1 MPDLFEQYAQLY
13 PRFRILN
20 DQYEN
25 AKKRLAGEAD
35 DPEARERRIEELE
48 EQIKKLGEYRD
59 EVETYRI
66 AARKKLTSL
75 NILTITPRELN
86 FTRLNNWA
94 YMMDPTAVDD
104 PYAQRI
110 YVQCECNLMYL
121 NLKEQEYRAAIE
133 DLKNVKAPTQD
144 ELLASVRAQQK
155 QILAEYSALLLSEEF
170 STFVK
175 DLRAAHENY
184 TLSSRLQSLAQEAPA
199 AGAKIGIGAYGQS
212 LPIPE
217 EARPNAAARIG
228 EWYDRKDSMVYLPVE
243 EDLEREV
250 LIRVLCTR
258 AREKNLYNG
267 LQNLILARLAAYPA
281 GHTIFTLL
289 DAVHLNSSALG
300 ELRPLE
306 GSGILEEVPRESE
319 AITDRLREIVA
330 EFGEIDE
337 QIGMFDS
344 LEEYNTANEATRLPH
359 RMLILIG
366 YPGSF
371 SQEAKDLVRRVLSN
385 YERYGIS
392 VVMTD
397 SETDERT
404 EAREIPDDI
413 VGGLYR
419 IRMNRQTDMLSK
431 NHSQERSFRWYEW
444 HENLAPSFVT
454 QVRKHDP
461 RSAKLGNEYDKRI
474 DISGVPQYTRGKKD
488 LVLPYA
494 VDQKDAIQSI
504 SFTEENFASFLMGA
518 SGSGKSTLLHDLIT
532 GVMLNFH
539 PDDVELWLADFKM
552 SEFAQYMNPLPP
564 HVKYIL
570 LDESEELVYDLV
582 DKLTEE
588 MMRRQRYFMQP
599 DNKGKKKVE
608 NVPANEYMPVLF
620 VILDEFSIMLQSIA
634 EDESYRLKLQ
644 NLLAKGR
651 ALGIKFLFSSQTF
664 LNGIRGLTPTAKA
677 QIQCR
682 IAMKNTRPEIEET
695 LELSAAMKTDIVKN
709 WMDALP
715 PHYVLYKYREGD
727 GVVIKKLHVLY
738 FKGTKENAYIE
749 QKGLI
754 ERINGAMHCVPEDQ
768 FNPADITAYVDKQPV
783 IVDGN
788 SYDAFKPA
796 QIREDIEA
804 LRSASGSD
812 MVPDD
817 AAFVVGTPRR
827 MERTR
832 LSVLTSEA
840 RENILLISR
849 ASEQA
854 CTASILLTIMKSM
867 KLQNKNVRIW
877 AYSRNRL
884 YKAYRNSHFAEF
896 ERYEDMDAICDE
908 IRALKKKIIAGE
920 TGSDLIVLIGMERI
934 CGDFEFME
942 GGSGKTGAAAGQ
954 GGTEAGI
961 ERFKARKAAQDAAN
975 LASGAVAVDELE
987 KWKAGQAAAWGLSA
1001 ERKALSARL
1010 KTEGKSKD
1018 EIRAS
1023 MTSAREAFFKD
1034 YEEKHPKPAA
1044 VLNEGAGDRPAEVEA
1059 GGTTAAETEQEH
1071 ELEPTGAYN
1080 AADDLA
1086 YIIRQGSRLG
1096 YHFLAVLNNYS
1107 DIKVMGIKRDVFR
1120 YRMSFQTS
1128 VEESREI
1135 FDSKLAS
1142 ALPEHVCQYS
1152 DTIDRYSFR
1161 PYIHPGIG
1169 WDGWYINEAT
1179 GETEN
1184 AFS

>member
-1 MPDLFEQYAQLY
+1 
-13 PRFRILN
+13 
-20 DQYEN
+20 
-25 AKKRLAGEAD
+25 
-35 DPEARERRIEELE
+35 

-66 AARKKLTSL
+66 AAMKKLTSL

-110 YVQCECNLMYL
+110 YVQCECNLLYL
-121 NLKEQEYRAAIE
+121 NLKEREYSQAIE

-144 ELLASVRAQQK
+144 ELLASVRAEQK
-155 QILAEYSALLLSEEF
+155 QILAECSALLLSEEF
-170 STFVK
+170 ANFAKS
-175 DLRAAHENY
+175 LRAAHEQY
-184 TLSSRLQSLAQEAPA
+184 TQSARLQTLAQEAPA

-212 LPIPE
+212 LPLPE
-217 EARPNAAARIG
+217 EARPGAAARIG
-228 EWYDRKDSMVYLPVE
+228 EWYDRKESTVFLPVE

-250 LIRVLCTR
+250 LIRVICTR
-258 AREKNLYNG
+258 AREKNLNNG
-267 LQNLILARLAAYPA
+267 LQNLILSRLAAHPV

-289 DAVHLNSSALG
+289 DAVHLNSSVLG

-306 GSGILEEVPRESE
+306 GSGILEEVPRETE
-319 AITDRLREIVA
+319 AVTDKLREIVA
-330 EFGEIDE
+330 GFGEIDE
-337 QIGMFDS
+337 QLGMFDT
-344 LEEYNTANEATRLPH
+344 LEEYNAANEASRLPH
-359 RMLILIG
+359 RLLILVG

-371 SQEAKDLVRRVLSN
+371 PQEAKDLVRRILSN

-397 SETDERT
+397 SDADEHT

-413 VGGLYR
+413 VEGLYR
-419 IRMNRQTDMLSK
+419 IRMNRQTDVLSK

-494 VDQKDAIQSI
+494 VDQKDTIQSV

-532 GVMLNFH
+532 GVLLNFH

-552 SEFAQYMNPLPP
+552 SEFAQYINPLPP

-620 VILDEFSIMLQSIA
+620 VMLDEFSIMSQSIA
-634 EDESYRLKLQ
+634 ENEGYRLKLQ

-677 QIQCR
+677 QIQSR

-727 GVVIKKLHVLY
+727 GVAIKKLHVLY
-738 FKGTKENAYIE
+738 FKGTKDNAYIE

-754 ERINGAMHCVPEDQ
+754 ERINGAMHCVSEDQ
-768 FNPADITAYVDKQPV
+768 FNPADVTAYVDKKPV

-796 QIREDIEA
+796 QIRADIEA
-804 LRSASGSD
+804 LRTDSGSD

-867 KLQNKNVRIW
+867 KLQDKNVRIW

-884 YKAYRNSHFAEF
+884 YKAYRDSHFAGF

-920 TGSDLIVLIGMERI
+920 SASELIVLIGMERI
-934 CGDFEFME
+934 CGDFEFMD
-942 GGSGKTGAAAGQ
+942 GGKTGAGY
-954 GGTEAGI
+954 GSG
-961 ERFKARKAAQDAAN
+961 QDAA
-975 LASGAVAVDELE
+975 A
-987 KWKAGQAAAWGLSA
+987 AG
-1001 ERKALSARL
+1001 
-1010 KTEGKSKD
+1010 
-1018 EIRAS
+1018 I
-1023 MTSAREAFFKD
+1023 
-1034 YEEKHPKPAA
+1034 
-1044 VLNEGAGDRPAEVEA
+1044 
-1059 GGTTAAETEQEH
+1059 
-1071 ELEPTGAYN
+1071 
-1080 AADDLA
+1080 
-1086 YIIRQGSRLG
+1086 
-1096 YHFLAVLNNYS
+1096 
-1107 DIKVMGIKRDVFR
+1107 
-1120 YRMSFQTS
+1120 
-1128 VEESREI
+1128 
-1135 FDSKLAS
+1135 
-1142 ALPEHVCQYS
+1142 
-1152 DTIDRYSFR
+1152 
-1161 PYIHPGIG
+1161 
-1169 WDGWYINEAT
+1169 
-1179 GETEN
+1179 
-1184 AFS
+1184 